1 MSWKDKLENNKFAI
15 QTGDSKVFYPLWK
28 NAAKV
33 KEFNITTFDFID
45 VEGTYV
51 DRRKPKSA
59 KYDILIYFQGD
70 NCMNEADDFEKSAD
84 DSRYWVINHP
94 IYGTLKGQPISISRN
109 DSTINIVELSIEFWD
124 SIINQYV
131 EERTSI
137 KDEISDKKDQMEI
150 ASANNFD
157 LKTNPTPANQNKVRE
172 FIKSMDSEYKKFLD
186 DSNYNDYQKTL
197 SQCRDSVDNII
208 IDSRTLILDVSR
220 TIDSIKDMPNV
231 NVFQKIGAI
240 SNLFNQLLSE
250 FSFESITD
258 FNRYY
263 FESAGASLISTMC
276 LVGLN
281 PNKNDFISRSDVQ
294 KILSVLDLSYSKYI
308 EKLNLFELGKNN
320 RNNNYDSNFAVQS
333 NLNLITKKTLYD
345 LFAISFSFK
354 QERVVELGADSNLIL
369 LTHKYMGLD
378 SKDENLELFR
388 QINEIKN
395 ETLFIVK
402 KGAKI
407 KYLV

>member
-33 KEFNITTFDFID
+33 KEFNITAFDFID

-240 SNLFNQLLSE
+240 SNLFNQLLRE

-294 KILSVLDLSYSKYI
+294 KILSVLDSSYLQYI

-388 QINEIKN
+388 QINSIRN
-395 ETLFIVK
+395 ESLFIVK

>member
-1 MSWKDKLENNKFAI
+1 MSWEDKLENNKFAI
-15 QTGDSKVFYPLWK
+15 QTGDSRVFYPLWK

-33 KEFNITTFDFID
+33 KEFNITAFDFID

-294 KILSVLDLSYSKYI
+294 KILSVLDSSYSKYI
-308 EKLNLFELGKNN
+308 EKLNVFEFGKNN

-388 QINEIKN
+388 QINAIRN
-395 ETLFIVK
+395 ESLFIVK